1 MKTLSCF
8 QILNMSRG
16 KTDQQA
22 HPQRVTWEVEFYKVL
37 QVALWSPSKRISQQ
51 REREVTS
58 LLFPAAAFSLHRLQ
72 YPPEASKG
80 KRQATQ
86 ERRSIWPLST
96 MYMAQL

>member
-51 REREVTS
+51 RERSDLEE
-58 LLFPAAAFSLHRLQ
+58 FSLKDIHT
-72 YPPEASKG
+72 YN
-80 KRQATQ
+80 
-86 ERRSIWPLST
+86 I
-96 MYMAQL
+96 